1 MTLHDANSFL
11 EYRKQ
16 QEKIHLDRIKNS
28 KNPLDSILKVEIN
41 ATDYVIGH
49 VYFVHDMIQRF
60 ILIVI

>member
-28 KNPLDSILKVEIN
+28 KNPLDSILTVEIN
-41 ATDYVIGH
+41 ATEV
-49 VYFVHDMIQRF
+49 
-60 ILIVI
+60 